1 MNWLAREKVNAF
13 DYVTDVNNL
22 MRDGGLLLVTEG
34 RDLKPNAMTIGW
46 GFIGT
51 MWRRPFFIVAV
62 RQSRYTFKLLEETN
76 KFSVCLPG
84 KNMEN
89 VLDIC
94 GSKSGRDINK
104 FKELSLT
111 LGRGLETSIPYID
124 ECPVH
129 YECVVAYKDRLEPG
143 YLAKPIENEIYPR
156 KNMHVM
162 YYGEIKGVY
171 ILESFLNE

>member
-1 MNWLAREKVNAF
+1 MVHEKVNVF
-13 DYVTDVNNL
+13 DNVTDVNNL

-34 RDLKPNAMTIGW
+34 RDHKPNAMTIGW
-46 GFIGT
+46 GLIGT

-62 RQSRYTFKLLEETN
+62 RQSRYTYKLLEETN

-84 KNMEN
+84 KNMEK

-94 GSKSGRDINK
+94 GSKSGRDIDK
-104 FKELSLT
+104 FKELNLT
-111 LGRGLETSIPYID
+111 LKRGLETSIPYID

-129 YECVVAYKDRLEPG
+129 YECAVAYKDMLESG
-143 YLAKPIENEIYPR
+143 YLKKAIEDEIYPQ
-156 KNMHVM
+156 KNMHVI

-171 ILESFLNE
+171 ALKRIPNE